1 MMKVLFVR
9 HAPALSRVNWL
20 RDDMDRPLSDKGVI
34 TAKKVFKEMSKIYDT
49 PSVIFCS
56 EALRARETAQLLS
69 KSFKGARLVQSGLL
83 NPGASFEDM
92 KKLLEGETAE
102 SVMIVGH
109 EPDLSAIVSALTA
122 NGSNLS
128 IDFKKAALVEVDIDE
143 EFRGVL
149 KAVLPPKI
157 FS

>member
-1 MMKVLFVR
+1 ME
-9 HAPALSRVNWL
+9 
-20 RDDMDRPLSDKGVI
+20 RPLSDKGVI

-56 EALRARETAQLLS
+56 EALRARETAQLFA

-83 NPGASFEDM
+83 NPGASFENVR
-92 KKLLEGETAE
+92 KLLDGEKSETVA
-102 SVMIVGH
+102 IIGH
-109 EPDLSAIVSALTA
+109 EPDLTAIVSTLTA